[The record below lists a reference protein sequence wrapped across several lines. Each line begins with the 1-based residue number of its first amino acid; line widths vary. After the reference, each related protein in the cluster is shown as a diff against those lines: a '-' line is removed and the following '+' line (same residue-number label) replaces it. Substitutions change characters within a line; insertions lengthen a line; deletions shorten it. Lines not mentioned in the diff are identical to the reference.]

1 MEQVSVL
8 INGGGMV
15 GAAAALA
22 FAKEGADVTL
32 LEPKPPAIQGADAQ
46 PDWDLRISS
55 VNNSHWEWLLSLG
68 VGEFIRSQRVFDYDQ
83 LSVTA
88 PGAHQLSFHAS
99 EVACERLG
107 VMVENNALQQALWTQ
122 LRTHNNVSIRL
133 RETLTELDCSARTAV
148 TSQGDALNFDLLLG
162 CDGAHSKVAQL
173 AGVGYRGWDYDQR
186 CLLAIATVKNS
197 LPAET
202 WEVFRPQGPYALLPL
217 TDGKA
222 CLIDYGLRDSVHKL
236 ERNPTALQ
244 AQLKQTFSPHI
255 GEFELLK
262 SASFPLQRKH
272 ANRYVTANSV
282 VLLGDSAHSIHP
294 MAGQGVNLGFA
305 DVRCLI
311 EALKAKPQTTALK
324 AYETTRQRE
333 NAKMMRMMDCLQIGW
348 RSTHPLMQLT
358 AKLSLSLASVSVIK
372 RWLLRQAMGE

>member
-22 FAKEGADVTL
+22 LAKEGADVTL
-32 LEPKPPAIQGADAQ
+32 FEPKPPVTHDEGHQ

-55 VNNSHWEWLLSLG
+55 VNNRHWEWLLSLG
-68 VGEFIRSQRVFDYDQ
+68 VGEVIRSQRVFDYDQ
-83 LSVTA
+83 LTVTA
-88 PGAHQLSFHAS
+88 MGGLQLSFHAN
-99 EVACERLG
+99 EIARTRLG
-107 VMVENNALQQALWTQ
+107 VMVENNALQQALWAQ
-122 LRTHNNVSIRL
+122 LRTYNNVRL
-133 RETLTELDCSARTAV
+133 RTQETLTELDLSARTAV
-148 TSQGDALNFDLLLG
+148 TTQGDTMNFDLLLG
-162 CDGAHSKVAQL
+162 CDGAQSPIAQL

-186 CLLAIATVKNS
+186 CLLAIVRVNEP

-202 WEVFRPQGPYALLPL
+202 WEVFRSQGPYALLPL

-222 CLIDYGLRDSVHKL
+222 CLIDYDLRDSVNRL
-236 ERNPTALQ
+236 ERNQAELQ
-244 AQLKQTFSPHI
+244 AQLEQTFSPHI

-294 MAGQGVNLGFA
+294 MAGQGVNLGFE
-305 DVRCLI
+305 DVRYLI
-311 EALKAKPQTTALK
+311 DALKAHPRQTALTY
-324 AYETTRQRE
+324 YEKTRQRE

-348 RSTHPLMQLT
+348 RNTHPLMRLT
-358 AKLSLSLASVSVIK
+358 TKLSLTVASVSVIK

>member
-22 FAKEGADVTL
+22 FAREGADVIL
-32 LEPKPPAIQGADAQ
+32 FEPKPPTVQDEAPL

-68 VGEFIRSQRVFDYDQ
+68 VGEVIRSQRVFDYDQ

-88 PGAHQLSFHAS
+88 PGGHQLSFHAN
-99 EVACERLG
+99 ETARKRLG
-107 VMVENNALQQALWTQ
+107 VMVENNALQQALWAQ
-122 LRTHNNVSIRL
+122 LQACDNVHIRS
-133 RETLTELDCSARTAV
+133 RETLAELDCSARTAV
-148 TSQGDALNFDLLLG
+148 TTQGDTLSFDLLLG

-173 AGVGYRGWDYDQR
+173 AGVDYRGWDYDQR
-186 CLLAIATVKNS
+186 CLLAIATVKNT

-222 CLIDYGLRDSVHKL
+222 CLIDYGLRDSVHRL
-236 ERNPTALQ
+236 ERDPAVLQ
-244 AQLKQTFSPHI
+244 KQLEQTFSPHI

-311 EALKAKPQTTALK
+311 EALKSHPRTMALK

-358 AKLSLSLASVSVIK
+358 AKLSLSLASVSIIK
-372 RWLLRQAMGE
+372 RWLLRQATGE